1 MGVAAELRDARGA
14 SEALRGL
21 EAQLRAGSL
30 ASTPVLIR
38 SNQSVQIIL
47 VAGMVARLDSK
58 KRPSGSALSG
68 VFLSSW
74 RLAKKFSVFE
84 SK

>member
-1 MGVAAELRDARGA
+1 MDLQVRAFEQERMRLEKDAEG
-14 SEALRGL
+14 
-21 EAQLRAGSL
+21 RAKDS
-30 ASTPVLIR
+30 APVLIR

-47 VAGMVARLDSK
+47 VAGMVARLDSNT
-58 KRPSGSALSG
+58 RPSGSALSG
-68 VFLSSW
+68 VLLSSW